1 MPLDMFSEIVT
12 TPFMQRAILVGMC
25 IGVVGPL
32 IGSFLVHREM
42 ALIGEALA
50 HTAFAGVA
58 IGIVAGTQM
67 DWGGSPLFVALA
79 VVILAALG
87 LQYLSTHTDAYG
99 DVPLAILLTGGF
111 ALGIAVITW
120 GVAFTAQIGQYLY
133 GSILAV
139 SWTSVYL
146 MFALSVVVISIV
158 LVTHKQLLMITF
170 DREVARASGIR
181 VAAYDTILIVMTAI
195 VVVGAMQMLG
205 AILVAAMLVVPVA
218 AAMSLTASFYR
229 SIWLS
234 IGVGELMVLLGIFL
248 SYVFDIATGAM
259 IVLVGIGLYLVALA
273 IGR

>member
-1 MPLDMFSEIVT
+1 MLVEIVS
-12 TPFMQRAILVGMC
+12 TPFMQRAILVGLC

-58 IGIVAGTQM
+58 IGIVAGTRTE
-67 DWGGSPLFVALA
+67 WGGSPLFVALI

-87 LQYLSTHTDAYG
+87 LQYLATHTDAYG

-146 MFALSVVVISIV
+146 MFTLSMVVVAVV

-170 DREVARASGIR
+170 DREVARASGIN
-181 VAAYDTILIVMTAI
+181 VALFDTLLIVLTAV

-218 AAMSLTASFYR
+218 AAMALTSGFYR
-229 SIWLS
+229 SIW
-234 IGVGELMVLLGIFL
+234 IAIVIGELMVLLGIGL
-248 SYVFDIATGAM
+248 SYLLDIATGAT
-259 IVLVGIGLYLVALA
+259 IVLVGIGLYLVSLVVA
-273 IGR
+273 R